1 MRSMNQLEIT
11 SLNSQ
16 ALNRLGIAQKAGKLI
31 TGEQVLKSIRNQEAQ
46 LVIIAQD
53 ASNRTKKQLTNKCKY
68 YNIQYHIGLTIDNL
82 SKAIG
87 KNNRV
92 ALAISDRHFA
102 NMLLKNNEEGII

>member
-46 LVIIAQD
+46 
-53 ASNRTKKQLTNKCKY
+53 
-68 YNIQYHIGLTIDNL
+68 
-82 SKAIG
+82 
-87 KNNRV
+87 
-92 ALAISDRHFA
+92 
-102 NMLLKNNEEGII
+102 